1 MKAVVAAFNQEKAL
15 VGAFSVL
22 TNLRMELFQALILM
36 HSPAVD
42 PPEKLWKLIISV
54 PLLVLRYDLVRPDGG
69 QGHVPVKLAQH
80 RQPDVLGVA
89 PADGT

>member
-1 MKAVVAAFNQEKAL
+1 
-15 VGAFSVL
+15 
-22 TNLRMELFQALILM
+22 M

-42 PPEKLWKLIISV
+42 PPEKLRKLIISV

-89 PADGT
+89 PAEGHMIQHSTYRDATPTSAGASRSQTGCR